1 MNIFNNISRL
11 SILAVILF
19 IIALLGYSIFG
30 NNKNTV
36 KSSPL
41 IGKVAP
47 NFTLKSFDHQNDIKL
62 EDYKG
67 KVILL
72 NFWASWCVPCKEEAR
87 ALDFAW
93 NKFKDDNVVF
103 IGINIWDN
111 ELQAKSFLYN
121 YNVVYKNGFDPTS
134 SIQVDYGVAG
144 VPETYIINPSGL
156 VVEKYNGALDL
167 KIIEYFIKI
176 ARLSD

>member
-1 MNIFNNISRL
+1 M
-11 SILAVILF
+11 
-19 IIALLGYSIFG
+19 
-30 NNKNTV
+30 
-36 KSSPL
+36 
-41 IGKVAP
+41 
-47 NFTLKSFDHQNDIKL
+47 
-62 EDYKG
+62 E
-67 KVILL
+67 
-72 NFWASWCVPCKEEAR
+72 
-87 ALDFAW
+87 
-93 NKFKDDNVVF
+93 F

-111 ELQAKSFLYN
+111 ELQAKSFLDN